1 MNTHQISIKHRF
13 ILFIIVVVFLY
24 PACRPKTVPF
34 AVVREANF
42 RVGPVDLPL
51 NDEGKKMLAD
61 FLLKGG
67 DNRHSVIAAPDAPKA
82 YAALFVLLSDDTFL
96 RRSKFRKEGDIGK
109 ISKTL
114 EQWFEKFIVYSLID
128 SQKER
133 PPIVAPIS
141 LKDKNG
147 KYWWVFYMPQPPANL
162 EKDPRIIQVL
172 VTMTPAKDA
181 DIY

>member
-1 MNTHQISIKHRF
+1 MDTHDISIKHRF
-13 ILFIIVVVFLY
+13 IFFMLFVLFCY
-24 PACRPKTVPF
+24 PACSSRTVPF
-34 AVVREANF
+34 AVVREADF

-51 NDEGKKMLAD
+51 SNEGKKKITE

-67 DNRHSVIAAPDAPKA
+67 DNHFSNIVAPDAPKA
-82 YAALFVLLSDDTFL
+82 YADLFILLSDSTFL

-109 ISKTL
+109 ISKAL
-114 EQWFEKFIVYSLID
+114 EQWFEKPIVYSLID

-133 PPIVAPIS
+133 PPIIAPIS

-162 EKDPRIIQVL
+162 EKDPGIIQVL
-172 VTMTPAKDA
+172 ITMTPTKDT
-181 DIY
+181 DKY